1 MVKMNRLSHNV
12 ANAVLAALALLLF
25 AGTSYAQ
32 EVTYKEVVVQQPSND
47 WNHGASLRTN
57 LFYWGSGTPNL
68 GLEVPVAKHFSI
80 GGNFGLKP
88 WPRFFPWDNDKMK
101 EKKWKHLLAVP
112 EFRYW
117 SKEVYEGWFFGLDLI
132 YTHYNVAAAK
142 FPFGMYKK
150 VRDSRL
156 EGDWMGL
163 GLFLGHSWWLND
175 RWRLEL
181 EAGAAV
187 GHNDAK
193 QFECG
198 YCGTEI
204 GKDKGWGVVPK
215 LGLNLAYNFAKRH
228 PMEDVVI
235 RIPEPKAPAKVAEPA
250 PFVPVLKDVTPK
262 KGVADELALTNYFLK
277 PIAEYKPYSPDRILR
292 KEKELLYVN
301 FEVGKSQLKYNFR
314 NNAEIL
320 DKIIDVTGTV
330 MKDARHQMAKLQIIG
345 LASVEGSNANNIKL
359 SENRALA
366 LKMYIQN
373 KLNIPDDLFD
383 INAGGEAWSEF
394 KDQVNDLILANGSK
408 TLSKAELESV
418 MDIIN
423 KESNLD
429 KRESKIKALNG
440 GKTFSKILKEL
451 LADQRNSGYLTIYF
465 DYVDDTA
472 KVINNS
478 IDLIE
483 NGNGKQALEVLEKV
497 SDDPRSAN
505 ALATALFMNGKEAE
519 AIDLLNKIIAKGG
532 YDANTAQQNLDSIK
546 KYQQQRAEYEK
557 YKKQVE
563 EYNRQMED
571 YNKRVNQLKQVQ

>member
-1 MVKMNRLSHNV
+1 MAMNRISHKL
-12 ANAVLAALALLLF
+12 ASAAIAALALLLF
-25 AGTSYAQ
+25 TGAAYAQ
-32 EVTYKEVVVQQPSND
+32 DVNYKEVVVQQPSSD
-47 WNHGASLRTN
+47 WNHGASIRTN
-57 LFYWGSGTPNL
+57 LIYAGTGSPNL
-68 GLEVPVAKHFSI
+68 GLEVPVSKHFSI

-88 WPRFFPWDNDKMK
+88 WPRFLAWDNDKMK

-117 SKEVYEGWFFGLDLI
+117 SKEVYTGWFFGLDLV
-132 YTHYNVAAAK
+132 YTHYNVAAVK
-142 FPFGMYKK
+142 FPFGLYKN

-163 GLFLGHSWWLND
+163 GLFFGHSWWLSD

-187 GHNDAK
+187 GHNKADK
-193 QFECG
+193 FECG
-198 YCGTEI
+198 YCGTKLGEE
-204 GKDKGWGVVPK
+204 KGWGVVPK
-215 LGLNLAYNFAKRH
+215 LGLNLAYNFVKRKSV
-228 PMEDVVI
+228 EDIVI
-235 RIPEPKAPAKVAEPA
+235 RIPEPKAPAIVNQPA
-250 PFVPVLKDVTPK
+250 PFVPVLKDITPK

-277 PIAEYKPYSPDRILR
+277 PIAEYKPYSPDRVLR

-301 FEVGKSQLKYNFR
+301 FEVGKSQLKREFR
-314 NNAEIL
+314 NNADIL

-345 LASVEGSNANNIKL
+345 LASVEGKNSTNIKL

-366 LKMYIQN
+366 LKMYIQER
-373 KLNIPDDLFD
+373 LNIPDNLFD

-394 KDQVNDLILANGSK
+394 KDQVNDLVLEGGGNNLSK
-408 TLSKAELESV
+408 TELEQV

-423 KESNLD
+423 TESDLD
-429 KRESKIKALNG
+429 RRENKIKALNG
-440 GKTFSKILKEL
+440 GKTFPKLLKAL

-478 IDLIE
+478 IDLLE
-483 NGNGKQALEVLEKV
+483 NGKEKEALDALQKV

-505 ALATALFMNGKEAE
+505 ALATALFMNGKESE

-532 YDANTAQQNLDSIK
+532 EAAKTAQQNLDSIK
-546 KYQQQRAEYEK
+546 KYLQQKAEYEK
-557 YKKQVE
+557 YQKDVE

-571 YNKRVNQLKQVQ
+571 YNKRVNQLKQVSN